1 MRCRKFA
8 RPTVYFA
15 ATALAWLPC
24 AAWSQTTATTEVLC
38 PEQAEPFTRID
49 YAYGVDRKP
58 SFICWYKSLD
68 PGSKLAETPVFLDPK
83 GKCWLKNADQIA
95 DMTSPGKSGFTAG
108 RQSCDGDRTRCAVTC
123 RSE

>member
-1 MRCRKFA
+1 MGFPKIIQLTICFA
-8 RPTVYFA
+8 TL
-15 ATALAWLPC
+15 TLAWMACP
-24 AAWSQTTATTEVLC
+24 ARSQTPATTEILC

-58 SFICWYKSLD
+58 SFICWYKSLE
-68 PGSKLAETPVFLDPK
+68 PGAKLAETPVFLDPK

-95 DMTSPGKSGFTAG
+95 DMAGPGRSGFTAG

>member
-1 MRCRKFA
+1 MRSPKNIQLAIC
-8 RPTVYFA
+8 FA
-15 ATALAWLPC
+15 AATLAWMACP
-24 AAWSQTTATTEVLC
+24 ARSQTAATTEILC
-38 PEQAEPFTRID
+38 PEQPEPFTRID

-68 PGSKLAETPVFLDPK
+68 PGAKLAETPVFLDPK

-95 DMTSPGKSGFTAG
+95 DMASPGKSGFTAG
-108 RQSCDGDRTRCAVTC
+108 RQSCDGDRARCAVTC